1 MTQTAINQEPVNQM
15 DRAPFLVG
23 NLVGNR
29 PFIFYRFDKRFYMSI
44 FNKPQEKVIH

>member
-1 MTQTAINQEPVNQM
+1 MTQTTNKPESVNLM

-23 NLVGNR
+23 KLVGNR

-44 FNKPQEKVIH
+44 FNKPQEKVLH